1 MPMEHRDGFAVGRA
15 QRWRPAMVPAVA
27 TGLLLMERALLDRMG
42 SPVTLLRALGDLG
55 QTWTDPVAAV
65 LAVMA
70 LMAETLVGY
79 VLVVLVL
86 GSMGTLPGSMG
97 RLTARLTSLITP
109 VAVRRLLDLLVGSA
123 LLAQTALAVPPGTPH
138 GHRWTASYPGA
149 TASSPFSGSVGSTAM
164 RDPTTTGLGPGWLD
178 RPVDE
183 PEPVGAR
190 PDPRRSAAPLPPWL
204 GGGPSNA
211 APELRDEA
219 GGSEVPGQHDKLG
232 DTGAPGHREHAGATP
247 VPGHRDE
254 AGGTMVASHV
264 VEPGDTLWDIAA
276 ARLVPAERLA
286 ANINRYW
293 RQVYRAN
300 RSAIGGDP
308 DLLHPGTR
316 LQVPPFRRAR

>member
-1 MPMEHRDGFAVGRA
+1 V
-15 QRWRPAMVPAVA
+15 
-27 TGLLLMERALLDRMG
+27 
-42 SPVTLLRALGDLG
+42 
-55 QTWTDPVAAV
+55 
-65 LAVMA
+65 
-70 LMAETLVGY
+70 
-79 VLVVLVL
+79 
-86 GSMGTLPGSMG
+86 
-97 RLTARLTSLITP
+97 
-109 VAVRRLLDLLVGSA
+109 
-123 LLAQTALAVPPGTPH
+123 
-138 GHRWTASYPGA
+138 
-149 TASSPFSGSVGSTAM
+149 
-164 RDPTTTGLGPGWLD
+164 
-178 RPVDE
+178 
-183 PEPVGAR
+183 
-190 PDPRRSAAPLPPWL
+190 
-204 GGGPSNA
+204 
-211 APELRDEA
+211 

-254 AGGTMVASHV
+254 AGGTTVASHV